1 MFSNRHIL
9 VTGATSGIG
18 LAVCHDLLRH
28 DCNIIAI
35 GRNSERLAELKA
47 MRPDRVTEIAF
58 DLTDFDSY
66 GDIFSRLPKLDGV
79 VLSAGIVGNN
89 PLRFFSMEKYRKLI
103 DINQIAPIAT
113 VAELAK
119 KSKLNKGA
127 SIVFLSS
134 INGYLVGTKGMA
146 DYAASKAALMA
157 YAKVMAL
164 ELAHH
169 SIRVNCVC
177 PAVVDT
183 ELVRGANQL
192 SEADAEADRQR
203 YPLEKRHARPEEVA
217 STIRF
222 LLSPDAAF
230 ITGTNIVVDGGYT
243 LQ

>member
-1 MFSNRHIL
+1 MFSDRHVL

-18 LAVCHDLLRH
+18 LAVCRDLLRH
-28 DCNIIAI
+28 GCNIIAM
-35 GRNSERLAELKA
+35 GRNSDRLAELKA
-47 MRPDRVTEIAF
+47 SNPDRVTEIAF

-66 GDIFSRLPKLDGV
+66 GSVFSNLPKLDGV
-79 VLSAGIVGNN
+79 VLSAGVVGNN
-89 PLRFFSMEKYRKLI
+89 PLRFFSLEKYRKLI
-103 DINQIAPIAT
+103 DINQTAPIT
-113 VAELAK
+113 VVAELAK

-183 ELVRGANQL
+183 ELVQNANQL
-192 SEADAEADRQR
+192 SEADAEADRQK

-217 STIRF
+217 STVRF
-222 LLSPDAAF
+222 LLSGDSSF

-243 LQ
+243 VQ